1 MSARS
6 NTWIPSRVDRR
17 VRLAVAGCAVVATV
31 SGCGWQ
37 GVNAMT
43 LPGAVGNGGGA
54 TVYQAE
60 IANVGTLESNSPVL
74 IDDVV
79 VGHVGPM
86 KVDGWHANVEFT
98 VEPGV
103 IVPANAVAT
112 VGQTSLLG
120 SMHLALDPPVGQ
132 KPEGTL
138 APGSTIPLD
147 HSGTYP
153 STEQTLASLSVV
165 LNAGG
170 LGQIGEII
178 ENLNDALNGREG
190 SIRDLLTRLDTL
202 MGTLDSQR
210 GEIVAT
216 IDGLKRLSATFAGQR
231 DVLDEALVKLP
242 PALDVLL
249 QERPNLTTA
258 LDKLRVFSDSAT
270 SVVNDVQSDLV
281 EDLNNLEPTL
291 AALADVGPK
300 INDAVAFVAAFPYG
314 QEGLDKFIKGDYLN
328 LDAHVD
334 LTVPRLQKTLLLG
347 TPWGNPNAVIQ
358 AAVGDPGY
366 EAQQAQHT
374 NDPLRAP
381 VAPPAAPP
389 NGGQR

>member
-1 MSARS
+1 MTVRKESSFPRP
-6 NTWIPSRVDRR
+6 IDRR
-17 VRLAVAGCAVVATV
+17 IRLAIAGACVVATV

-43 LPGAVGNGGGA
+43 LPGAVGNGGS
-54 TVYQAE
+54 TTTFHAE

-98 VEPGV
+98 VEEGV
-103 IVPANAVAT
+103 TVPANAVAT

-132 KPEGTL
+132 QPEGTL
-138 APGSTIPLD
+138 APGSTIQLD
-147 HSGTYP
+147 HSSTYP

-178 ENLNDALNGREG
+178 ENLNDALTGRQDAL
-190 SIRDLLTRLDTL
+190 RDLLPRLDTL

-216 IDGLKRLSATFAGQR
+216 IDGLNRLSATFAGQR
-231 DVLDEALVKLP
+231 DVLDEALTKLP

-258 LDKLRVFSDSAT
+258 LDKLRVFSDTAT

-281 EDLNNLEPTL
+281 EDLHNLEPTL

-300 INDAVAFVAAFPYG
+300 INEAVAFVAAFPYG
-314 QEGLDKFIKGDYLN
+314 QKGLDRFIKGDYLN
-328 LDAHVD
+328 LDATVD

-347 TPWGNPNAVIQ
+347 TPWGDPNAVIQ

-366 EAQQAQHT
+366 EAQHT

-381 VAPPAAPP
+381 VAPPAAAP

>member
-6 NTWIPSRVDRR
+6 ETWIPSRVDRR

-54 TVYQAE
+54 TVYHAE
-60 IANVGTLESNSPVL
+60 IANVGTLESNSPVMV
-74 IDDVV
+74 DDVV

-86 KVDGWHANVEFT
+86 KIDGWHANVEFT
-98 VEPGV
+98 VEEGV
-103 IVPANAVAT
+103 TVPANAVAT

-132 KPEGTL
+132 KPEGAL
-138 APGSTIPLD
+138 EPGSTIPLEQ
-147 HSGTYP
+147 SGTYP

-178 ENLNDALNGREG
+178 ENFNDALNGREG
-190 SIRDLLTRLDTL
+190 AIRDLLTRLDTL

-216 IDGLKRLSATFAGQR
+216 IDGLNRLSATFAGQSA
-231 DVLDEALVKLP
+231 VLDEALVKLP

-249 QERPNLTTA
+249 QQRPNLTTA
-258 LDKLRVFSDSAT
+258 LDKLRVFSDTAT
-270 SVVNDVQSDLV
+270 SVVDDVQSDLI
-281 EDLNNLEPTL
+281 ENLHNLEPTL
-291 AALADVGPK
+291 EALADVGPK
-300 INDAVAFVAAFPYG
+300 FGQAVQFVSTFPYG
-314 QEGLDKFIKGDYLN
+314 QEGLDKFVKGDYLN
-328 LDAHVD
+328 LEATVD

-347 TPWGNPNAVIQ
+347 TPWEDPYAILL
-358 AAVGDPGY
+358 AAPGDPGY
-366 EAQQAQHT
+366 EAQQAKHT
-374 NDPLRAP
+374 NDPLRVP
-381 VAPPAAPP
+381 VAPAVAAP